1 MLLANIKDYGYFKN
15 IYIYCI
21 SCVSKIVFDNST
33 GTCRYGYQVLI
44 YVYLEVPF
52 QQSNTKQ
59 QQQQQTASY
68 VYNKVKAS
76 INS

>member
-33 GTCRYGYQVLI
+33 DTCRYGYQVLI

-52 QQSNTKQ
+52 QQPNTK

-76 INS
+76 INSQ

>member
-21 SCVSKIVFDNST
+21 SCVSKIVFHNST
-33 GTCRYGYQVLI
+33 DTCRYGYQVLI

-52 QQSNTKQ
+52 QQPNTK

-76 INS
+76 INSQ